1 MSDNNGFVVRLAI
14 VAGIGWYLLN
24 GQPPA
29 PGPEP
34 TPPPAGEYAG
44 SMMNVHVVSR
54 EMSEPDRA
62 AMSYAFDTGADMLRA
77 DVTGLVKN
85 TDVAQEYALAFLTFS
100 YNGIGKP
107 ITKYPSTADAIEAEL
122 AKVYGTDIVPVDA
135 SKRAEIAAAFD
146 EIGKAVR

>member
-1 MSDNNGFVVRLAI
+1 MNNNGFVVRLAI
-14 VAGIGWYLLN
+14 VAGIGWYLTN
-24 GQPPA
+24 GQLPA
-29 PGPEP
+29 PSPGP

-44 SMMNVHVVSR
+44 SMLNVHVVSR

-107 ITKYPSTADAIEAEL
+107 ITKYPSTADAIESEL
-122 AKVYGTDIVPVDA
+122 AKVYGTEIVPIDA
-135 SKRAEIAAAFD
+135 SKRAAIAAAFD

>member
-1 MSDNNGFVVRLAI
+1 MNDNNGFVVRLAI
-14 VAGIGWYLLN
+14 VAGIGWYLVN
-24 GQPPA
+24 GANVPDA
-29 PGPEP
+29 GP
-34 TPPPAGEYAG
+34 TPPSGEYSG
-44 SMMNVHVVSR
+44 SMMSVHVASR
-54 EMSEPDRA
+54 EMTDADRA

-107 ITKYPSTADAIEAEL
+107 ITKYPTTADAIEAEL
-122 AKVYGTDIVPVDA
+122 SKVYGPDIVPVDA
-135 SKRAEIAAAFD
+135 AKRAEIAAAFD

>member
-1 MSDNNGFVVRLAI
+1 MSDSNGFVVRLAI
-14 VAGIGWYLLN
+14 VAAIGWHLVN
-24 GQPPA
+24 GANVPDA
-29 PGPEP
+29 GP
-34 TPPPAGEYAG
+34 TPPSGPYSG
-44 SMMNVHVVSR
+44 SMMAVHVASR
-54 EMSEPDRA
+54 EMSDPDRA

-107 ITKYPSTADAIEAEL
+107 IAKYPTTADAIEVEL
-122 AKVYGTDIVPVDA
+122 SKVYGPDIVPVDA
-135 SKRAEIAAAFD
+135 AKRAEIAAAFD

>member
-1 MSDNNGFVVRLAI
+1 MNDNNGFVVRLAI
-14 VAGIGWYLLN
+14 VAGIGWYLVN
-24 GQPPA
+24 GANVPDA
-29 PGPEP
+29 GP
-34 TPPPAGEYAG
+34 TPPSGEYSG
-44 SMMNVHVVSR
+44 SMMSVHVASR
-54 EMSEPDRA
+54 EMSDPDRA

-107 ITKYPSTADAIEAEL
+107 IAKYPSTADAIEAEL
-122 AKVYGTDIVPVDA
+122 SKVYGPDIVPVDA
-135 SKRAEIAAAFD
+135 AKRAEIAAAFD

>member
-14 VAGIGWYLLN
+14 VAGIGWYLVN
-24 GQPPA
+24 GANVPDA
-29 PGPEP
+29 GP
-34 TPPPAGEYAG
+34 TPPSEAYSG
-44 SMMNVHVVSR
+44 SMMSVHVASR
-54 EMSEPDRA
+54 EMSDADRA

-77 DVTGLVKN
+77 DVTGLVRN

-107 ITKYPSTADAIEAEL
+107 ITKYPTTADAIEAEL
-122 AKVYGTDIVPVDA
+122 SKVYGPDIVPVDA
-135 SKRAEIAAAFD
+135 AKRAEIAAAFD